1 MPRGIPKIGH
11 RINRV
16 YRPDLTDHFILVHPK
31 RQLGIIKF
39 NANKT
44 KACVCPYSFDLDGDM
59 HLGKASWVTI
69 TDEPKG
75 KCIIRKDKRHYLS
88 EFIRPPANPYS

>member
-16 YRPDLTDHFILVHPK
+16 YRPDLLEHFILVHPK

-39 NANKT
+39 NADKT
-44 KACVCPYSFDLDGDM
+44 KVSACPYSFDNDGDM
-59 HLGKASWVTI
+59 HLGKSSWI
-69 TDEPKG
+69 TVSDAAKG
-75 KCIIRKDKRHYLS
+75 KCIVRKDRYHYLHD
-88 EFIRPPANPYS
+88 FIKPPANPYA